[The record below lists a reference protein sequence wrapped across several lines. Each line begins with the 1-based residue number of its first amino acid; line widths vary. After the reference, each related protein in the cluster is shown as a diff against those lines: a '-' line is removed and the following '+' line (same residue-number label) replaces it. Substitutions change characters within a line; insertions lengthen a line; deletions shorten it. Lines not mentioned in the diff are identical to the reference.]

1 MHIKAF
7 AANTSSGDSAF
18 YWETYGIS
26 SFVDIYATAIMCNK
40 LKLFTGPI
48 TPMSVTLATAE
59 GLTTTTKLVG
69 DLRIVLTDNINKHRT
84 YSITGFIYDPESPLK
99 ILVVLALGAYFND
112 GADI

>member
-1 MHIKAF
+1 
-7 AANTSSGDSAF
+7 
-18 YWETYGIS
+18 
-26 SFVDIYATAIMCNK
+26 MCNK

-99 ILVVLALGAYFND
+99 ILVVPALGAYFDD
-112 GADI
+112 GTYIWSPLEEDGTTIKSGSTEPHFFWITEIMNVI